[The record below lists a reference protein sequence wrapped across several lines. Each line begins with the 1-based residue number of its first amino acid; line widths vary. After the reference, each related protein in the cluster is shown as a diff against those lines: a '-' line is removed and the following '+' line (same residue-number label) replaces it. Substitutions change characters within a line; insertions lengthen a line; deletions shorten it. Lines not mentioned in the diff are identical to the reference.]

1 MWSRRYESPLP
12 VKLFKLA
19 FTRRWFGYLGAAI
32 VFAIACVLL
41 SNWQVARLNEAH
53 AANVLVE
60 RNFNDDPTPL
70 AEVLPKLTSY
80 GANLEWKQVSMSG
93 TYLLDDQLLVRNRPL
108 DGNPGFEV
116 LTPLLLSDGR
126 VFVVDRGYVP
136 TGTTQDRPNSV
147 PAPASTHVSVVV
159 RLQPTEP
166 IDGSGTPPA
175 GEIGTIHLP
184 TVAKLVDRPTFTRAY
199 GLMVSESPAAAVN
212 PMPQPEPT
220 LDEGLHI
227 SYAIQW
233 ILFGIMGFV
242 GLGYAIRTEYRA
254 RNADD
259 PEEKARAAERLQRK
273 LARPRTDSEV
283 EDELIDARGR

>member
-1 MWSRRYESPLP
+1 MKIVR
-12 VKLFKLA
+12 LA
-19 FTRRWFGYLGAAI
+19 LTRRWLSYFAAAV
-32 VFAIACVLL
+32 VFAIACVAL
-41 SNWQVARLNEAH
+41 SHWQVDRLNEAR
-53 AANVLVE
+53 AANELVE
-60 RNFNDDPTPL
+60 RNFNGTPTPL
-70 AEVLPKLTSY
+70 ASVLRTLTSY
-80 GANLEWKQVSMSG
+80 DARDEWKQVSMSG

-116 LTPLLLSDGR
+116 LTPLLLPDGN
-126 VFVVDRGYVP
+126 VFVVDRGFVP
-136 TGTTQDRPNSV
+136 TGNTQDRPNSV

-166 IDGSGTPPA
+166 VDGSGVPPA

-184 TVAKLVDRPTFTRAY
+184 TVAKLVGKPTFTRAY
-199 GLMVSESPAAAVN
+199 GLMVSEDPAAAVT

-233 ILFGIMGFV
+233 ILFGIMGFF

-259 PEEKARAAERLQRK
+259 PHEKRRAEERLQRK
-273 LARPRTDSEV
+273 LAKPKSDSEV
-283 EDELIDARGR
+283 EDELLDAASR

>member
-1 MWSRRYESPLP
+1 MR
-12 VKLFKLA
+12 LFKLA

-41 SNWQVARLNEAH
+41 SNWQVDRLNEAH
-53 AANVLVE
+53 TANLVIE
-60 RNFNDDPTPL
+60 HNFNGTPAPL
-70 AEVLPKLTSY
+70 ADVLPKLTSY
-80 GANLEWKQVSMSG
+80 GSSLEWKQVSMSG
-93 TYLLDDQLLVRNRPL
+93 TYLLHDELLVRNRPL
-108 DGNPGFEV
+108 DGNPGFEI
-116 LTPLLLSDGR
+116 LTPLLLPDGR

-136 TGTTQDRPNSV
+136 TGNTQDRPSSI
-147 PAPASTHVSVVV
+147 PQPASTHVSVVV

-166 IDGSGTPPA
+166 VDGTGTPPA

-184 TVAKLVDRPTFTRAY
+184 TVAKLVGRPTFTRAY
-199 GLMVSESPAAAVN
+199 GLMVSETPAAAVT
-212 PMPQPEPT
+212 PMPQPEPS

-233 ILFGIMGFV
+233 ILFGIMGFF

-259 PEEKARAAERLQRK
+259 PEEKARAAERLERK
-273 LARPRTDSEV
+273 LAKPKSDSEV